1 MDFLLTMVSNTRTT
15 YRFGF
20 TVDMPC
26 KIPNIQSLFLNISM
40 QTAEKDKKTFFLFGV
55 LCGLALYNNSIIH
68 LPFPLALF
76 KKLLDVEPTLED
88 MKEYSSVGKSVFI

>member
-1 MDFLLTMVSNTRTT
+1 MVSNTRTT
-15 YRFGF
+15 CRFGF

-26 KIPNIQSLFLNISM
+26 KILNIQSLFLNTSM
-40 QTAEKDKKTFFLFGV
+40 QTTEGDKKTFFLLGV

-68 LPFPLALF
+68 FPFPLALF